1 MKLIKYKVL
10 LNGSLEDVTLECG
23 DYALE
28 ETLNIVEGE
37 AYNGEYT
44 VEEGSPVYIDPTAE
58 DILNTLLG
66 VTK

>member
-1 MKLIKYKVL
+1 MKLIKYKIL
-10 LNGSLEDVTLECG
+10 SNGILTDVSVECG

-28 ETLNIVEGE
+28 ETLNMVESE

-44 VEEGSPVYIDPTAE
+44 VEEGEAFHDDPSAE

-66 VTK
+66 VTR